1 MPKNT
6 AKTSRNTSRRT
17 ASTRSA
23 RTSKTTKN
31 TSSNRNSSANKT
43 NKRRESSII
52 SLNNGIS
59 VLRTAINNSI
69 SVSAAA
75 KANGHGRNYVS
86 DIKARIEE
94 NYKSGNIP
102 KSLYTTF
109 QSLSNR
115 YNKMSR

>member
-17 ASTRSA
+17 ASARSA
-23 RTSKTTKN
+23 RTSKTT
-31 TSSNRNSSANKT
+31 SSNRSSSANKT
-43 NKRRESSII
+43 SKRRESSIT

-75 KANGHGRNYVS
+75 KASGHGRNYVS

>member
-17 ASTRSA
+17 ASSRSA
-23 RTSKTTKN
+23 RTSKQ
-31 TSSNRNSSANKT
+31 SSSSRNSSANKT

-59 VLRTAINNSI
+59 VLRSAINNSI

>member
-6 AKTSRNTSRRT
+6 AKTPRNTSRRT
-17 ASTRSA
+17 ASKRSA
-23 RTSKTTKN
+23 RTSKTT
-31 TSSNRNSSANKT
+31 SSSRNSSANKT
-43 NKRRESSII
+43 SKKRESSII

-69 SVSAAA
+69 SVSAAS

-115 YNKMSR
+115 YNKISR